1 MIVNRPAL
9 EVADLFR
16 QFGVQYKQ
24 NFTNGLHHQQSRV
37 MRAIEQCRTA
47 ALGGHRE
54 QCDRCGHERISYNS
68 CRNRH
73 CPKCQSVAKAE
84 WLQARR
90 EELLPVD
97 YFHVV
102 FTLPSQLASLA
113 LQNKRVLYNLLFQA
127 VSKALLIIAADP
139 KHLGAKIGFLAI
151 LHTWGQNLLHH
162 PHIHCVVPA
171 GGLQKDQKQW
181 ISCRKGFFL
190 PVRVLSRLFRRLFLD
205 GLQQAFDEGVLQF
218 HGKQQKLAR
227 PKRFQRFIRAMYKQ
241 EWVVYSQAPF
251 AGPQKVLDYLS
262 RYTHR
267 IAFSNHRFIR
277 LQNDLV
283 TFRWK
288 DYRKAS
294 RTAQMSLS
302 ATEFIRRFL
311 LHVLP
316 NKFVRIRYYGLFANR
331 YRKQNLAD
339 CRKLLDDGYQM
350 VSPAKPKPEWNQ
362 LVESWTGINPLC
374 CPICQQGQMVRIQ
387 LVFPNPPFRFLR
399 RAPPEGSWNEV

>member
-1 MIVNRPAL
+1 MIRPSL

-16 QFGVQYKQ
+16 RFGARYRQDFASGFHPQ
-24 NFTNGLHHQQSRV
+24 HRRV

-73 CPKCQSVAKAE
+73 CPKCRSVAKAE

-102 FTLPSQLASLA
+102 FTLPHQLASLA
-113 LQNKRVLYNLLFQA
+113 LQNKRVLYSLLFEA
-127 VSKALLIIAADP
+127 VSQTLLTLAGDP
-139 KHLGAKIGFLAI
+139 QHLGARIGFLAI

-162 PHIHCVVPA
+162 PHIHCVVPG
-171 GGLQKDQKQW
+171 GGLHRDHQQW
-181 ISCRKGFFL
+181 VSCRTGFFL
-190 PVRVLSRLFRRLFLD
+190 PVRVLSRLFRRLFLA
-205 GLQQAFDEGVLQF
+205 GLQRAFQEGALQF
-218 HGKQQKLAR
+218 HGSQQEFAQ
-227 PKRFQRFIRAMYKQ
+227 PHRFQRLIRATYKR
-241 EWVVYSQAPF
+241 EWVVYSQPPF

-267 IAFSNHRFIR
+267 VAFSNHRFLCLR
-277 LQNDLV
+277 DDQV
-283 TFRWK
+283 TFQWK
-288 DYRKAS
+288 DYRKGS
-294 RTAQMSLS
+294 QPAQMTLT

-316 NKFVRIRYYGLFANR
+316 NGFVRIRYYGLFANR
-331 YRKQNLAD
+331 HRTRNLQH
-339 CRKLLDDGYQM
+339 CRRLLDAGHT
-350 VSPAKPKPEWNQ
+350 VISPAKPTPEWNQ
-362 LVESWTGINPLC
+362 LVELLTGIDPLC
-374 CPICQQGQMVRIQ
+374 CPVCRKGQMVRVQ
-387 LVFPNPPFRFLR
+387 GTLSTPPFSR
-399 RAPPEGSWNEV
+399 RAPPQKDD